1 MPLISTDEESKLWK
15 YRKGHIKYI
24 KTYEDKLKEESREVC
39 KKMKQEER
47 EQRNEER
54 NMRQR
59 EQYEYYV
66 GLYEKYKSK
75 DWDYVKMM
83 LDGDKEK
90 ERIKNEKIRKANQ
103 KKWDDATGVLNH
115 FGLQRKKDMYPPDEI
130 DLKWK
135 FS

>member
-1 MPLISTDEESKLWK
+1 MPLISSDEQYNLWK
-15 YRKGHIKYI
+15 YPKGHIKYK
-24 KTYEDKLKEESREVC
+24 KTFEDKLKEESREVC

-90 ERIKNEKIRKANQ
+90 ERIKNEKIRKELQ
-103 KKWDDATGVLNH
+103 KKIDSANGALNM
-115 FGLQRKKDMYPPDEI
+115 FGPMYKKDMYPVNER
-130 DLKWK
+130 W
-135 FS
+135 